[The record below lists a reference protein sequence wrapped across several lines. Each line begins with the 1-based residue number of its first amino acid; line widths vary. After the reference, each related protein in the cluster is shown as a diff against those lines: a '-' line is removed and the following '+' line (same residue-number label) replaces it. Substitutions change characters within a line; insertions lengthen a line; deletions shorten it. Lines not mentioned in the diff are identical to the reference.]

1 MRMQEFRIS
10 MPFSRVS
17 LRSLVPFTNVR
28 CYQAY
33 IHLATPFFMFYALV
47 PVRWQQVPNIQNP
60 PSTYDNTEI

>member
-47 PVRWQQVPNIQNP
+47 PVR
-60 PSTYDNTEI
+60 